1 MYLMSIGAP
10 QFLQLTNVEE
20 GSNSLGHSEQ
30 ENTYFNAV
38 TLSLVWQ
45 ICDGDH
51 HNNLTGGLTINM
63 YSSASFDYGSFNSYF

>member
-30 ENTYFNAV
+30 ENTYFNTVA
-38 TLSLVWQ
+38 LSLVWQ

-51 HNNLTGGLTINM
+51 HNNLTGGLISNIHI
-63 YSSASFDYGSFNSYF
+63 SDLFDSGSFNSYF